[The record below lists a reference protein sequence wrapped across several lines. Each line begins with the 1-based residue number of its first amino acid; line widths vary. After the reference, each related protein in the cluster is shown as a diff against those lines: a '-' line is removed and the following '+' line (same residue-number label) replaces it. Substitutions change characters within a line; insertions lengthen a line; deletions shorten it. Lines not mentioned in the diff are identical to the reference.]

1 MPGSLGHG
9 RSKRVNEGRDDRIVR
24 RRKGLPAHL
33 TEPAYPCC
41 LPALGGLSEVTP
53 HGESGQR
60 VRGDANPRSPTG
72 NLPRGGFA

>member
-1 MPGSLGHG
+1 L
-9 RSKRVNEGRDDRIVR
+9 RALQTDVRVPDRR
-24 RRKGLPAHL
+24 AKGPPAHL

-53 HGESGQR
+53 HGGSVTR
-60 VRGDANPRSPTG
+60 VRGRAERSPPAG